1 MLRMQV
7 SCQKKYILVKPSSTA
22 NQNIS
27 WLGIIDGESAEMSL
41 VEQDPS
47 LTTNQNIVLIE

>member
-22 NQNIS
+22 NQNNS
-27 WLGIIDGESAEMSL
+27 EFGIIAG
-41 VEQDPS
+41 
-47 LTTNQNIVLIE
+47 